1 MTDETGKPLYLVT
14 GAEWGHKCQFP
25 TCSPGQSCQS
35 IAMITE
41 IVHARLERSRLTKK
55 GGEMDAAEEGT

>member
-41 IVHARLERSRLTKK
+41 IVHQAKSLEETR
-55 GGEMDAAEEGT
+55 A